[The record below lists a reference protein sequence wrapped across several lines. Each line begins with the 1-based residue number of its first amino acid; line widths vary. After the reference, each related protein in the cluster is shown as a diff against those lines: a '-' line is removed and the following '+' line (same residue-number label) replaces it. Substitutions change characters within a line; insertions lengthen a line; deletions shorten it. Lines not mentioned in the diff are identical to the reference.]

1 MVYLN
6 ALVNGILFGGV
17 LAVLAYGVNLV
28 FGVLEV
34 IHFFYG
40 QLIMVGLYIIYVL
53 TMWFHL
59 PLVISCLVAIAVV
72 TFLNVLAQS
81 VVVQPL
87 LTRKTPMLNQFLAM
101 GSVVIILE
109 NLFLVIF
116 GADYKT
122 TTVSLPVLHVGEL
135 YIMTSNLIAFLGGI
149 ITLAFL
155 YVFLHKTYMGLAIR
169 AVAQDADAA
178 RIMGINPRLIY
189 IFTMALGGIL
199 ASVAASLFVPIY
211 AVYPYFGTSFTI
223 LAFVTVVLGGMG
235 NLFGGFI
242 SAFIIGLVTIMGST
256 LINPEFGAISAYL
269 IFIIV
274 ILFRPEGLLGLRAR
288 I

>member
-1 MVYLN
+1 
-6 ALVNGILFGGV
+6 
-17 LAVLAYGVNLV
+17 
-28 FGVLEV
+28 
-34 IHFFYG
+34 
-40 QLIMVGLYIIYVL
+40 
-53 TMWFHL
+53 MWFHL